1 MNKLKSMNPS
11 SKIWVYTSKSN
22 INEDNA
28 KIINLFAETFIN
40 QWESHGNKVNGN
52 IEIVDDYFIVVA
64 ADEECDT
71 MCGRAK
77 DAIFRLIKEIEF
89 ETDLIFT
96 DRMTVAL
103 KIDDKISTSNYN
115 DVKEKLENDV
125 FPENT
130 KIYNP
135 LITTL
140 KEYNES
146 FIQVIS
152 DSWLV

>member
-22 INEDNA
+22 INKDNA

-40 QWESHGNKVNGN
+40 QWESHGNKVKGN

-77 DAIFRLIKEIEF
+77 DAIVRLIKEIEL

-115 DVKEKLENDV
+115 DVKERLENDV

-135 LITTL
+135 LISTV